1 MTITADWRSNAS
13 AAAEPADYPSPDH
26 AVRISTAA
34 HGVSHARP
42 VRISIV

>member
-1 MTITADWRSNAS
+1 MTITGERRANAS
-13 AAAEPADYPSPDH
+13 AAAEPADHPSPNH

-34 HGVSHARP
+34 HGVSHARA